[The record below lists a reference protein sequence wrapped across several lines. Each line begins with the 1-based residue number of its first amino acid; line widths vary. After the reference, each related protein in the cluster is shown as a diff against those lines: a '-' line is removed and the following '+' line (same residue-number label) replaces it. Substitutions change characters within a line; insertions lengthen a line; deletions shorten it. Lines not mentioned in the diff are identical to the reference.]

1 MRERERKKK
10 RERKSKKDYKMGN
23 AYKKFSVVWLG
34 HNKIY
39 FGKTNIKITFV
50 MYFLMFIKFKSLS
63 RPYSLGEKS
72 SLAQR

>member
-1 MRERERKKK
+1 MIYNCFIETPSYTKTNDSQHERERKKIRE

-39 FGKTNIKITFV
+39 FGQTNIKITFV
-50 MYFLMFIKFKSLS
+50 IF
-63 RPYSLGEKS
+63 
-72 SLAQR
+72 